1 VWSVAARG
9 RGEPPAELA
18 QRLLRE
24 NARMTLGAW
33 QVNRRQGEYLVVFS
47 APVDAAAD
55 AAALQAVIE
64 VVMRTADRI
73 EMEFNGRDEF

>member
-18 QRLLRE
+18 QRLLQE

-33 QVNRRQGEYLVVFS
+33 QVNRRQHEYLVVFS
-47 APVDAAAD
+47 APVDAEAG

-64 VVMRTADRI
+64 VVMRSADRV
-73 EMEFNGRDEF
+73 EMELNGGDEF